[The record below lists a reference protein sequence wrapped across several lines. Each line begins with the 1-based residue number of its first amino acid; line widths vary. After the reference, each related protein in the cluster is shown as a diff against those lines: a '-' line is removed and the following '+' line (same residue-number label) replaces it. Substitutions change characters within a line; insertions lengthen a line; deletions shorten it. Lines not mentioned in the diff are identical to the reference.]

1 MIRVLKVIF
10 ILFVWSSF
18 GFKGEPYKETKHIGK
33 SIPDFSL
40 LNIDSTR
47 ISFKTYPNAKG
58 FIIVFTC
65 NHCPFAKLYPERLN
79 ALNLKYSSLGVPL
92 MAINSMDT
100 AVYEE
105 ESFELM
111 RTKAMREKTN
121 FPYLYDASQI
131 VGKSFGAD
139 HTPHAFVLW
148 KENGEYIIKYSGAID
163 DNGEH
168 PVLAISYI
176 ENALTEL
183 LANKTISNAETASF
197 GCRIYYRNKAE

>member
-1 MIRVLKVIF
+1 MIRVLKVFF
-10 ILFVWSSF
+10 ILFSWLSF
-18 GFKGEPYKETKHIGK
+18 GFKGEPTKQTKHIGK

-92 MAINSMDT
+92 LAINSMDT

-105 ESFELM
+105 ESFDLM
-111 RTKAMREKTN
+111 RAKAIREKTN

-139 HTPHAFVLW
+139 HTPHAFILC
-148 KENGEYIIKYSGAID
+148 KENEQWIIKYSGAID

-168 PVLAISYI
+168 AELANSYI

-183 LANKTISNAETASF
+183 LANKAISNAETASF
-197 GCRIYYRNKAE
+197 IIENKVKNG

>member
-18 GFKGEPYKETKHIGK
+18 GFKGEPYKETKHVGK
-33 SIPDFSL
+33 SISDFSL
-40 LNIDSTR
+40 LNIDSTH

-65 NHCPFAKLYPERLN
+65 NHCPFAKLYPARLN

-92 MAINSMDT
+92 LAINSMDT

-105 ESFELM
+105 ESFDLM
-111 RTKAMREKTN
+111 RAKAMREKTN
-121 FPYLYDASQI
+121 FPYLYDVTQS

-139 HTPHAFVLW
+139 HTPHAFILW
-148 KENGEYIIKYSGAID
+148 KENEQWIIKYAGAID

-168 PVLAISYI
+168 PELANSFI
-176 ENALTEL
+176 ENTLTEL
-183 LANKTISNAETASF
+183 LANKAISNPETASF
-197 GCRIYYRNKAE
+197 GCRIYYRK

>member
-1 MIRVLKVIF
+1 VIRVLKVIF

-40 LNIDSTR
+40 LNIDSTH

-65 NHCPFAKLYPERLN
+65 NHCPFAKLYPARLN

-92 MAINSMDT
+92 LAINSMDT

-105 ESFELM
+105 ESFDLM
-111 RTKAMREKTN
+111 RAKAMREKTN

-139 HTPHAFVLW
+139 HTPHAFILW
-148 KENGEYIIKYSGAID
+148 KENEKWIIKYAGAID

-168 PVLAISYI
+168 AELANSYI

-183 LANKTISNAETASF
+183 LANKPISNQETASF
-197 GCRIYYRNKAE
+197 GCRIYYRK

>member
-1 MIRVLKVIF
+1 MIRVLKVIL
-10 ILFVWSSF
+10 ILFACSSF

-33 SIPDFSL
+33 SISDFSL

-58 FIIVFTC
+58 FIVVFTC
-65 NHCPFAKLYPERLN
+65 NHCPFAKLYPARLN

-92 MAINSMDT
+92 LAINSMDT
-100 AVYEE
+100 AVYEDE
-105 ESFELM
+105 NFELM
-111 RTKAMREKTN
+111 RAKAMREKTN
-121 FPYLYDASQI
+121 FPYLYDVTQS

-139 HTPHAFVLW
+139 HTPHAFILW
-148 KENGEYIIKYSGAID
+148 KENEQWIIKYAGAID

-168 PVLAISYI
+168 AELANSYI

-183 LANKTISNAETASF
+183 LSNKAISNAETASF
-197 GCRIYYRNKAE
+197 GCRIYYRK

>member
-40 LNIDSTR
+40 LNIDSNF
-47 ISFKTYPNAKG
+47 ISFKTFPNAKG
-58 FIIVFTC
+58 FIVVFTC
-65 NHCPFAKLYPERLN
+65 NHCPFAKLYPARLN

-92 MAINSMDT
+92 LAINSMDT

-105 ESFELM
+105 ESFDLM
-111 RTKAMREKTN
+111 RAKAMREKTN
-121 FPYLYDASQI
+121 FPYLYDVTQS

-139 HTPHAFVLW
+139 HTPHAFILW
-148 KENGEYIIKYSGAID
+148 KVNEQWIIKYAGAID

-168 PVLAISYI
+168 QELANSYI

-183 LANKTISNAETASF
+183 LSNKAISNDETASF
-197 GCRIYYRNKAE
+197 GCRIYYRK

>member
-10 ILFVWSSF
+10 ILFACSSF

-33 SIPDFSL
+33 WIPDFSL
-40 LNIDSTR
+40 LNIDSTH

-65 NHCPFAKLYPERLN
+65 NHCPFAKLYPARLN

-92 MAINSMDT
+92 LAINSMDT

-105 ESFELM
+105 ESLELM
-111 RTKAMREKTN
+111 RAKAMREKTN
-121 FPYLYDASQI
+121 FPYLYDVTQS

-139 HTPHAFVLW
+139 HTPHAFILW
-148 KENGEYIIKYSGAID
+148 KENEQWIIKYAGAID

-168 PVLAISYI
+168 PELANSFI
-176 ENALTEL
+176 ENTLTEL
-183 LANKTISNAETASF
+183 LANKAISNPETASF
-197 GCRIYYRNKAE
+197 GCRIYYRK